1 MALLA
6 PRDDL
11 AQLEVGSTQSERH
24 SNQNTSSAVMAQ
36 RIEPADSADLFP
48 TPPWATRALVEWISS
63 QDMRVWEQSV
73 WEQSVWEPAAGLER
87 PEDYRGAIWRPRKIN
102 PQTNQSEIDRTRVN
116 VVRSDVDEEEE
127 ARALGVSVNAIDHPA
142 WVASIIDAMGFALI
156 GCRFGTTLAD
166 KVPDE
171 HWDFLS
177 DAVARREAV
186 QW

>member
-1 MALLA
+1 M
-6 PRDDL
+6 RCGSL
-11 AQLEVGSTQSERH
+11 AQEYFYAPIPLPIYDELIHAIDDEQTV
-24 SNQNTSSAVMAQ
+24 
-36 RIEPADSADLFP
+36 LF
-48 TPPWATRALVEWISS
+48 
-63 QDMRVWEQSV
+63 
-73 WEQSVWEPAAGLER
+73 
-87 PEDYRGAIWRPRKIN
+87 IWRPRKIN